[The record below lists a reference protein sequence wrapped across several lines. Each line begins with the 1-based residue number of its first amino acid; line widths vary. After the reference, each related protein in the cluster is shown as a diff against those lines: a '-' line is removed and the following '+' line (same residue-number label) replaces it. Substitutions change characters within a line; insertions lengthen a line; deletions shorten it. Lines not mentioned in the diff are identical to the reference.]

1 MGVYLFFIF
10 MVDILNIKL
19 YHKPTTAYNETKM
32 GVHLFFMLDILN
44 INLYLKPVTSY
55 NVM

>member
-1 MGVYLFFIF
+1 MLLAY
-10 MVDILNIKL
+10 
-19 YHKPTTAYNETKM
+19 PTTAYNETKD